1 MKSKSKK
8 VISLPINDV
17 ELGDLTGL
25 SEDEIDQ
32 RIKELEEAMMPES
45 KDKKVKQSTTD

>member
-17 ELGDLTGL
+17 ELGDLSGL

-32 RIKELEEAMMPES
+32 RIKELEEAMMPKP
-45 KDKKVKQSTTD
+45 KDKKVKQTPSD